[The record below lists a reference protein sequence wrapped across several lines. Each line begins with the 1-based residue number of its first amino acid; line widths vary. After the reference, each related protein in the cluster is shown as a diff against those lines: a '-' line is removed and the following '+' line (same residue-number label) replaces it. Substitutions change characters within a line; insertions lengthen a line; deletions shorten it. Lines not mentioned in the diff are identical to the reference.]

1 MKGKMMSL
9 DFDVVIVGYG
19 PVGQYL
25 ALRLGRAGL
34 KVAAVERYS
43 SLYNQ
48 PRAVHFDHEIARS
61 FQAAGIIDEV
71 MAISESEPEGSVFRY
86 TGCDG
91 ETIMIRTFGGMGQS
105 GWPFTTGFPQ
115 QDLEQ
120 IMDNAAR
127 ALPNVQV
134 MQGWEC
140 IALSQS
146 TDQAEISVRRRDDQT
161 VAPVTLTGKYIIG
174 ADGANSFV
182 RKSIGV
188 TQTDLDHSFDWLVV
202 NLIYRQVDVK
212 KPGMVQTCDPARPTT
227 VCPAGPGRQ
236 RFEFMLAPGETAAQ
250 MSTPEVTWALLEP
263 WGLTPEN
270 VMLERHA
277 VYTFN
282 ARWADTW
289 RAGRVLLV
297 GDAAHVMPPFMAQGL
312 CSGLRDAA
320 ALAWRLQMV
329 LAGDVPD
336 TILDDYGTERVGH
349 VSTVIRQAIEVGKV
363 ICITDPA
370 AAAMRDAGMRA
381 AMQAAIADPS
391 IRPPPPPPWRLGK
404 GMIATDNPQAGLLSF
419 QGIVEYQGKTG
430 LFDDVF
436 GGGFTLIGTTFD
448 PAEFLSPENRAFF
461 DRIGGIV
468 AHVTPDGPVR
478 DVDGGYAA
486 WFAENGIGASLAR
499 PDFYQVG
506 ATDDPSGV
514 NALVDVL
521 RIAMTVERVS
531 ETVI

>member
-1 MKGKMMSL
+1 MSL

-19 PVGQYL
+19 PVGQFL
-25 ALRLGRAGL
+25 SLRLGQAGL

-43 SLYNQ
+43 GLFNQ
-48 PRAVHFDHEIARS
+48 PRAVHFDHEVARS
-61 FQAAGIIDEV
+61 FQAAGIIDDAI
-71 MAISESEPEGSVFRY
+71 AISEPTPKDSVFSY

-91 ETIMIRTFGGMGQS
+91 QPIMTMTMGGMGQS
-105 GWPFTTGFPQ
+105 GWPSQNGFPQ
-115 QDLEQ
+115 QVLEQ
-120 IMDNAAR
+120 IMDDAVR
-127 ALPNVQV
+127 ALPNVRV

-146 TDQAEISVRRRDDQT
+146 TDQAEISVRKRDDQA

-182 RKSIGV
+182 RKAIGV
-188 TQTDLDHSFDWLVV
+188 SETDLDHSFDWLVV
-202 NLIYRQVDVK
+202 NIIYRSADVK
-212 KPGMVQTCDPARPTT
+212 RAALVQICDPARPITI
-227 VCPAGPGRQ
+227 CPAGPGRQ

-250 MSTPEVTWALLEP
+250 MNKPEVTWALLEP

-270 VMLERHA
+270 VILERHA

-297 GDAAHVMPPFMAQGL
+297 GDAAHVMPPFMAQGM

-320 ALAWRLQMV
+320 ALAWRLQML
-329 LAGDVPD
+329 LAGAVPD
-336 TILDDYGTERVGH
+336 TVLDSYVTERIGH
-349 VSTVIRQAIEVGKV
+349 VSNLIRQTIEIGKV

-391 IRPPPPPPWRLGK
+391 TRRPPPPPWRLGK
-404 GMIATDNPQAGLLSF
+404 GMTATDNQQAGLLSF

-430 LFDDVF
+430 LFDDVV
-436 GGGFTLIGTTFD
+436 GRGFTLIGTTFD
-448 PAEFLSPENRAFF
+448 PAEYLSPENRAFF

-468 AHVTPDGPVR
+468 AHVTPGGPVR
-478 DVDGGYAA
+478 DVDGGYAG
-486 WFAENGIGASLAR
+486 WFAANGIGASLAR

-506 ATDDPSGV
+506 ATDDPFAV

-521 RIAMTVERVS
+521 RTAMTVEKVS
-531 ETVI
+531 EPVI